1 MLHLVGWAMPT
12 LLHLKFC
19 INNESLIIV
28 ISEGMFPSKAK
39 IISLSFNLLELALF
53 LDFTEKAVILLIFSS
68 ISLSIPIWSNYLY
81 L

>member
-1 MLHLVGWAMPT
+1 MGKANPT
-12 LLHLKFC
+12 TLKFC

-28 ISEGMFPSKAK
+28 ISEGMFLSKAK
-39 IISLSFNLLELALF
+39 IISLGFNLLELALF

>member
-1 MLHLVGWAMPT
+1 MLHLVGWARQT
-12 LLHLKFC
+12 LLLFQQT
-19 INNESLIIV
+19 LIIV